1 MNPTIDRLK
10 LIFLVIFA
18 ICCVGIWTYQALYV
32 WPRNKC
38 EAMGDWWDWRDRVC
52 AVPMPIWRFTGRGI
66 PQPETLV
73 ARPSVKAPPVK
84 APSAKAPSVKAPSP
98 KVPPAKPAPTSA
110 AARPSVAA
118 PSKSAPSQPR

>member
-66 PQPETLV
+66 PQPET
-73 ARPSVKAPPVK
+73 PAPP
-84 APSAKAPSVKAPSP
+84 A
-98 KVPPAKPAPTSA
+98 PAKPALAQPAPS
-110 AARPSVAA
+110 SVAA
-118 PSKSAPSQPR
+118 KPPIPGPAKAAPAHPR

>member
-38 EAMGDWWDWRDRVC
+38 EAMGDWWDWRDRIC

-66 PQPETLV
+66 PQPET
-73 ARPSVKAPPVK
+73 PFKPAPI
-84 APSAKAPSVKAPSP
+84 AAAAKAPI
-98 KVPPAKPAPTSA
+98 AKPSVGGLPKPTSA
-110 AARPSVAA
+110 HSR
-118 PSKSAPSQPR
+118 

>member
-66 PQPETLV
+66 PQPETP
-73 ARPSVKAPPVK
+73 AAPVRAAPVRT
-84 APSAKAPSVKAPSP
+84 APATAKASP
-98 KVPPAKPAPTSA
+98 PIAGLSKPAASHP
-110 AARPSVAA
+110 
-118 PSKSAPSQPR
+118 K

>member
-18 ICCVGIWTYQALYV
+18 VCCVGIWTYQALYV

-66 PQPETLV
+66 PQPEI
-73 ARPSVKAPPVK
+73 
-84 APSAKAPSVKAPSP
+84 
-98 KVPPAKPAPTSA
+98 PAQPAGVKPAPATAPPA
-110 AARPSVAA
+110 AKPPIPRSSKAA
-118 PSKSAPSQPR
+118 SLPAK

>member
-66 PQPETLV
+66 PQPET
-73 ARPSVKAPPVK
+73 PAPPT
-84 APSAKAPSVKAPSP
+84 
-98 KVPPAKPAPTSA
+98 PAKPAAT
-110 AARPSVAA
+110 SVAA
-118 PSKSAPSQPR
+118 GPSKPPSRPR

>member
-66 PQPETLV
+66 PQPETAV
-73 ARPSVKAPPVK
+73 AQAKPTPSPATAKPPV
-84 APSAKAPSVKAPSP
+84 A
-98 KVPPAKPAPTSA
+98 TSS
-110 AARPSVAA
+110 RPAA
-118 PSKSAPSQPR
+118 PHHP

>member
-66 PQPETLV
+66 PQPET
-73 ARPSVKAPPVK
+73 PAPP
-84 APSAKAPSVKAPSP
+84 A
-98 KVPPAKPAPTSA
+98 PAKPALAKPAPS
-110 AARPSVAA
+110 SVAA
-118 PSKSAPSQPR
+118 KPPIPGPPKAAPAHPR